1 MLEGLP
7 SGKDISVILMHLKI
21 KQRLDTG
28 VVSFGKK
35 VNQLVSCWMADQ
47 RIIQNKVEELSK
59 KFGTLQQE
67 VIDALLELVEGK
79 SNKEA
84 LAVLNEIDINRVI
97 ELKSTSILSSFDE
110 GMTSL
115 LGSKELFAPIT
126 EGELRSLLTASE
138 QYFTG
143 EMTSMGNTLKQEVI
157 NGIINKRT
165 PSEILDA
172 IKSKGYGPDVGMK
185 RIVTD
190 SMNNY
195 SRSVSRLM
203 MEEAPVEAKYI
214 YIGPAD
220 EKTRD
225 FCLSAI
231 QLGAVTLKEIESMGG
246 EFTASLTEGGGI
258 NCRHSWELASSD
270 VRSQFFRKEEAE
282 ELIDNAW

>member
-1 MLEGLP
+1 
-7 SGKDISVILMHLKI
+7 
-21 KQRLDTG
+21 
-28 VVSFGKK
+28 
-35 VNQLVSCWMADQ
+35 MADQ

-246 EFTASLTEGGGI
+246 EYTASLTEGGGI

-282 ELIDNAW
+282 ELIDNA